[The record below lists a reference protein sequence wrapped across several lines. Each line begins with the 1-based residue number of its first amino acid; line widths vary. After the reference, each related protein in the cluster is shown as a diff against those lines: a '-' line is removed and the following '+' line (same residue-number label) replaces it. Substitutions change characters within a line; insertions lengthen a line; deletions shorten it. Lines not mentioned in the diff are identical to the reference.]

1 MSNLYDVT
9 LSYNAFY
16 YKTDV
21 KIKGGLRLFHAFTNR
36 HRETEVVLQQ
46 IVVSLSLFQ
55 TASRVLR
62 MAMLH
67 SRRFISLQKHEHTR
81 LSILEKGH
89 LKRPKNDRRHV
100 PAAVSLRPN
109 KGSFDDA
116 VSKSHKEFALS
127 CSWSQ
132 ITKRP
137 ICLPALRQERR
148 RRRRAVHSTSGLGLS
163 V

>member
-16 YKTDV
+16 YQNDV
-21 KIKGGLRLFHAFTNR
+21 KIKGGLHLFHALTDR
-36 HRETEVVLQQ
+36 HRKTEAVFQQ

-55 TASRVLR
+55 TASCLLR
-62 MAMLH
+62 MAILH
-67 SRRFISLQKHEHTR
+67 SKVSTLSQKHEHTR

-109 KGSFDDA
+109 
-116 VSKSHKEFALS
+116 
-127 CSWSQ
+127 
-132 ITKRP
+132 
-137 ICLPALRQERR
+137 
-148 RRRRAVHSTSGLGLS
+148 RAAGFWKAI
-163 V
+163 